1 MKKVRVDKWLWAVRI
16 FKTRTLATKQCK
28 AGRIKIGENSLKA
41 SYLIVGG
48 ETLTV
53 RKNGFNFQ
61 FLVKDLIDKRVSAV
75 LAAPC
80 YENVTTE
87 EELKKYESWF
97 FGKAAPERR
106 EKGAGRPS
114 KKERREIDGFKDY
127 LFDEMDFED

>member
-28 AGRIKIGENSLKA
+28 AGRIKIGENPLKA
-41 SYLIVGG
+41 SYLISGG
-48 ETLTV
+48 ETLIV

-61 FLVKDLIDKRVSAV
+61 FLVKELLDKRVSAV

-97 FGKAAPERR
+97 YGKAAPEQRIR
-106 EKGAGRPS
+106 GTGRPS
-114 KKERREIDGFKDY
+114 KKERREIDEFKEFF
-127 LFDEMDFED
+127 FDETDFEE